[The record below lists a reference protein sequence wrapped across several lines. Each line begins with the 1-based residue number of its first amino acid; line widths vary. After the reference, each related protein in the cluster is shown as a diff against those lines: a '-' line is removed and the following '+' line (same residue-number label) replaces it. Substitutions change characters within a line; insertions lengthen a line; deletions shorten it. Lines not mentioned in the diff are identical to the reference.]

1 MREKQHEKTAASLFC
16 HEAQADL
23 RKEGTRMPEHE
34 GHSIAP
40 RICADLPD
48 MVDSAI
54 KYDKIS

>member
-1 MREKQHEKTAASLFC
+1 MKKRLLLFFC

-34 GHSIAP
+34 GHSQVP